1 MVLASRILGPEFAVE
16 ISGVDLSVD
25 LPPETFA
32 EIKQLWLENKVAVF
46 RDQELSDDDLV
57 CFTARF
63 GPLFVHVRSQFNDTS
78 HPEIMLISNIKED
91 GRNLGELGNGD
102 LAWHSDQSYSARPV
116 FSTLMY
122 AIEIPQAGGGTWFC
136 DTARAY
142 ERLPETLKERV
153 ASIRQDFS
161 IEVTVATQHV
171 SLTEEQRQAKP
182 PVTHPLV
189 RTHPVLGRKSLYLS
203 PAHSTGLSGLPGDEG
218 AALLAELLDWAERP
232 EFTYCHQWR
241 VGDVIMWDNT
251 STMHRRDAFS
261 ADERRM
267 LKRTGFEFPED
278 QAIPF

>member
-1 MVLASRILGPEFAVE
+1 METNILGPGFAVE
-16 ISGVDLSVD
+16 ISEVDLSID
-25 LPPETFA
+25 LTDTQFV
-32 EIKQLWLENKVAVF
+32 EIKRLWLENKVAVF
-46 RDQELSDDDLV
+46 RDQNLEDDALV
-57 CFTARF
+57 GFTKRF
-63 GPLFVHVRSQFNDTS
+63 GPLFVHVRSQFNDAA

-122 AIEIPQAGGGTWFC
+122 AIEIPEDGGGTWFC

-142 ERLPETLKERV
+142 ERLPEGIKQRIAGL
-153 ASIRQDFS
+153 QQNFS

-171 SLTEEQRQAKP
+171 ALSEEQRALKP

-189 RTHPVLGRKSLYLS
+189 RTHPELGRKSLYLS
-203 PAHSTGLSGLPGDEG
+203 PAHSTGIAELSEEEG
-218 AALLAELLDWAERP
+218 AALLAELEDWAERP
-232 EFTYCHQWR
+232 EFTYCHDWR
-241 VGDVIMWDNT
+241 GGDVVMWDNT

-261 ADERRM
+261 PAARRM

-278 QAIPF
+278 QGVPF